1 MVKTRRKWSRI
12 DLVRCS
18 LAFAL
23 HMNPVTSGVHQLLS
37 RNVEQFRGVLTFKA
51 HSFVYH
57 SNLSSR
63 VIKKKFPWAAS
74 HRHRA
79 SMSLAYEHFSEPLHV
94 SAVGRTQGVPQRRR
108 GTSERTPERT
118 PAAGVSLLREN
129 SRENSRCYERTRE
142 RTPAAPPL
150 QEKHE
155 GSLVRFKKHKQLLR
169 ERGRRAV
176 FTQSRLLQGPS
187 VPLHSHVR
195 YEDFTQSRPLYGLYT
210 VTSTIRRWGGCTPAA

>member
-94 SAVGRTQGVPQRRR
+94 SAVGRTQGVPQQR
-108 GTSERTPERT
+108 S
-118 PAAGVSLLREN
+118 S
-129 SRENSRCYERTRE
+129 E

-155 GSLVRFKKHKQLLR
+155 ASLVRFKKHKQLLR
-169 ERGRRAV
+169 ERGRRDWDIY
-176 FTQSRLLQGPS
+176 RLRS
-187 VPLHSHVR
+187 
-195 YEDFTQSRPLYGLYT
+195 
-210 VTSTIRRWGGCTPAA
+210 